1 MDVINRIDEL
11 MKAREWTDYKL
22 AQESGLS
29 QSTIANMRR
38 RHSLPSIP
46 TLECICNA
54 FGISLSQF
62 FSENTDTV
70 QLNGAQKEFFDNWV
84 SLTDVQK
91 DLLNKLIRELK

>member
-11 MKAREWTDYKL
+11 MKARGWSDYKL

-29 QSTIANMRR
+29 QSTIANIRR

-46 TLECICNA
+46 TLECICRA
-54 FGISLSQF
+54 FGIGLSQF
-62 FSENTDTV
+62 FSDNSTAV
-70 QLNGAQKEFFDNWV
+70 QLSNEQKEFFDKWI

-91 DLLNKLIRELK
+91 DLLNRLINEMK